1 MTTPAAPGTSTESDA
16 PQPKFDSVDDW
27 IGGYFLPVVRR
38 RLGGQYRWC
47 ARWWAHAEA
56 VSRLTA
62 LWRAWE
68 AMRLE
73 PATGVGDWYS
83 AHLDH
88 HLTILLGPDGPF
100 CQCDSKTGDHQEL
113 DPFPADPVDYDA
125 LDGDADGEDPD
136 PDASGED
143 GPP

>member
-1 MTTPAAPGTSTESDA
+1 VTSPATPGTSTGADA
-16 PQPKFDSVDDW
+16 PQPEFDCVEGW
-27 IGGYFLPVVRR
+27 IDGYFLPVFRR
-38 RLGGQYRWC
+38 KLGGQYRWC

-73 PATGVGDWYS
+73 PATGISDWYG

-88 HLTILLGPDGPF
+88 HLIILLGPDGPF
-100 CQCDSKTGDHQEL
+100 CQCDPKAGVHLEL
-113 DPFPADPVDYDA
+113 PAFRVEPVDYDA
-125 LDGDADGEDPD
+125 LDGGDGGEDPG
-136 PDASGED
+136 PDTDED
-143 GPP
+143 GLP